1 MHAAH
6 KRVVILPPIFPIF
19 VCKQFK
25 MFENLERIGI
35 IRGKLKKGWKT

>member
-1 MHAAH
+1 MLAPH

-25 MFENLERIGI
+25 MFENLE
-35 IRGKLKKGWKT
+35 KLGQNLAREKEKF